1 MQRTAL
7 LAAAAC
13 LMGQAA
19 FAHAHLHR
27 ANPPIDSKLPVSPS
41 AVTLTYT
48 EGVEPSLSK
57 IEVHDVHAIRVDKS
71 DPHLTGGG
79 NRQLS
84 VSLPKLPPGRYS
96 VIWHVISVDTHKTE
110 GQFSFSISP

>member
-1 MQRTAL
+1 M
-7 LAAAAC
+7 
-13 LMGQAA
+13 
-19 FAHAHLHR
+19 
-27 ANPPIDSKLPVSPS
+27 
-41 AVTLTYT
+41 TLTYT
-48 EGVEPSLSK
+48 EGVEPSLST
-57 IEVHDVHAIRVDKS
+57 IEVHDAHGTRVDKS